1 MEHLDSSLLALYFYP
16 LRLRDFRFCI
26 LPDYWL
32 LAGGFDSRL
41 LDWVVENRL
50 LAIHPCGKSHC
61 ANAASK
67 PFGMVRDVEQQ
78 LNATVQQHFVLG
90 SIAQLPPSGRW
101 PNIFADRRRR
111 WYEQFMN
118 SLR

>member
-1 MEHLDSSLLALYFYP
+1 MELLDSSLLALHSFCP

-26 LPDYWL
+26 LPEDWL
-32 LAGGFDSRL
+32 LASFDRRL

-50 LAIHPCGKSHC
+50 LTVHPCGKSHC

-78 LNATVQQHFVLG
+78 LNATVQ
-90 SIAQLPPSGRW
+90 
-101 PNIFADRRRR
+101 
-111 WYEQFMN
+111 
-118 SLR
+118 